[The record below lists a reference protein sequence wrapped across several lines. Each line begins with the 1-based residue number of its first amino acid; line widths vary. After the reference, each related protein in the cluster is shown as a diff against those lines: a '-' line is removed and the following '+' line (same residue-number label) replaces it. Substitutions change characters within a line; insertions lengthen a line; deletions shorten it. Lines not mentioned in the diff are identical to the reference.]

1 MTQPFGMLKTYCVI
15 VLTVLRRKHVKKNK
29 PLCQLNA
36 ELWPHVFKL
45 NKARDV
51 QHYFFPKIWERET
64 DWQIEREREGRKK
77 DNERVFHITGG
88 RAYKAM

>member
-1 MTQPFGMLKTYCVI
+1 MTQPFGMLKTYSVI
-15 VLTVLRRKHVKKNK
+15 VLTVLIRKHVKKNK

-51 QHYFFPKIWERET
+51 QHYILPKIWERKRET
-64 DWQIEREREGRKK
+64 ERDRLTDRERER
-77 DNERVFHITGG
+77 
-88 RAYKAM
+88 

>member
-1 MTQPFGMLKTYCVI
+1 MTQPFGMLKTYSVI
-15 VLTVLRRKHVKKNK
+15 VLTVLIRKHVKKNK

-51 QHYFFPKIWERET
+51 QHYILPKIWERERETERDRLT
-64 DWQIEREREGRKK
+64 DRERER
-77 DNERVFHITGG
+77 
-88 RAYKAM
+88 

>member
-1 MTQPFGMLKTYCVI
+1 MTQPFGMLKTYSVI
-15 VLTVLRRKHVKKNK
+15 VLTVLIRKHVKKNK

-51 QHYFFPKIWERET
+51 QHYIFPKIREGERERQT
-64 DWQIEREREGRKK
+64 DREREGERK
-77 DNERVFHITGG
+77 IT
-88 RAYKAM
+88 REYFILQVDVP

>member
-1 MTQPFGMLKTYCVI
+1 MTQPFGMLKTYSVI
-15 VLTVLRRKHVKKNK
+15 VLTVLIRKHVKKNK

-51 QHYFFPKIWERET
+51 QHYILPKIWERERETEIDRLT
-64 DWQIEREREGRKK
+64 DREREK
-77 DNERVFHITGG
+77 ER
-88 RAYKAM
+88 